1 MVMALPKELWK
12 KLIVYQY
19 VLKLILKLDVINKE
33 DLLMN
38 DIFTLDW
45 LKAAGNRAVKTIA
58 QTALGLFTVGSA
70 INEVNWG
77 YILSVSVVA
86 GIYSILMNIVA
97 TLPEVGTD
105 GIIKVSGRDPNGYV
119 CQLDPSVTATDVL
132 NKKTV
137 NLTVVNTDI
146 PSQ

>member
-1 MVMALPKELWK
+1 
-12 KLIVYQY
+12 
-19 VLKLILKLDVINKE
+19 
-33 DLLMN
+33 MN

-105 GIIKVSGRDPNGYV
+105 GIIKVSGKEPNGYI
-119 CQLDPSVTATDVL
+119 CELKLDVSGAAL
-132 NKKTV
+132 LQKKIV
-137 NLTVVNTDI
+137 NLVVVNTDA

>member
-1 MVMALPKELWK
+1 
-12 KLIVYQY
+12 
-19 VLKLILKLDVINKE
+19 
-33 DLLMN
+33 MN
-38 DIFTLDW
+38 DIFTLSW

-70 INEVNWG
+70 INEVNWM

-97 TLPEVGTD
+97 SLPEVGTD
-105 GIIKVSGRDPNGYV
+105 GIIKISRTQPNGYI
-119 CQLDPSVTATDVL
+119 CEIGNSATLFD
-132 NKKTV
+132 KKIV

>member
-1 MVMALPKELWK
+1 
-12 KLIVYQY
+12 
-19 VLKLILKLDVINKE
+19 
-33 DLLMN
+33 MN

-70 INEVNWG
+70 INEVNWT
-77 YILSVSVVA
+77 YILSVSLVA

-105 GIIKVSGRDPNGYV
+105 GIIKVSGKEPNGYI
-119 CQLDPSVTATDVL
+119 CELKLDVSGAAL
-132 NKKTV
+132 LQKKIV
-137 NLTVVNTDI
+137 NLVVVNTDA

>member
-1 MVMALPKELWK
+1 
-12 KLIVYQY
+12 
-19 VLKLILKLDVINKE
+19 
-33 DLLMN
+33 MN
-38 DIFTLDW
+38 DIFTISW

-70 INEVNWG
+70 LNEINWM

-97 TLPEVGTD
+97 SLPEVGTD
-105 GIIKVSGRDPNGYV
+105 GIIKVSRNQPSGYICEINNGASLV
-119 CQLDPSVTATDVL
+119 D
-132 NKKTV
+132 KKIV
-137 NLTVVNTDI
+137 NLTVVNIDG

>member
-1 MVMALPKELWK
+1 
-12 KLIVYQY
+12 
-19 VLKLILKLDVINKE
+19 
-33 DLLMN
+33 MN
-38 DIFTLDW
+38 DIFTISW

-70 INEVNWG
+70 INEVNWM

-97 TLPEVGTD
+97 SLPEVGTD
-105 GIIKVSGRDPNGYV
+105 GVIKVSRNQPNGYI
-119 CQLDPSVTATDVL
+119 CEIENGATL
-132 NKKTV
+132 YEKKV
-137 NLTVVNTDI
+137 INLTVVNADI